1 MKAYDKITLIDGK
14 KIVTQNDENAEIVN
28 SFFLSA
34 AKNLRILEF
43 QEIDLLVDKISHS
56 ILKAI
61 VKYRNHPSII
71 AY

>member
-1 MKAYDKITLIDGK
+1 MERKLSHKI
-14 KIVTQNDENAEIVN
+14 DENAEIVN

-71 AY
+71 AN